1 MILIDDMEE
10 LYKKRFDYCCDNY
23 KVFTVKSKHGNKFTI
38 RDYHRG
44 QLLQFIQLNTP
55 YKIAVEYH
63 EDDAVFGSRQYLMD
77 ATPEAFVDVA
87 LWGFETVVNNDY
99 GHKEFSRIVT
109 SRDEIVLA
117 INSAYNHVGCGD
129 SENERVFP
137 LHIKSRVYAKVDFY
151 FYLDRKNV
159 LWFKASKKHTR
170 EPIKEKKLGVVGGS
184 YDDAFTYNDIH
195 DCVAEF
201 LGYMVKV
208 ALDQ

>member
-23 KVFTVKSKHGNKFTI
+23 KFFTTKSKNGNKFTI
-38 RDYHRG
+38 RDNHRG
-44 QLLQFIQLNTP
+44 QILQFIQLNTP

-63 EDDAVFGSRQYLMD
+63 KDDAVFGSRQYLMD

-87 LWGFETVVNNDY
+87 LWGFETVSNNDY
-99 GHKEFSRIVT
+99 GHKEFSRMVT
-109 SRDEIVLA
+109 SRDEISWA
-117 INSAYNHVGCGD
+117 IDSAAGHVRCNNYG
-129 SENERVFP
+129 NEDVF
-137 LHIKSRVYAKVDFY
+137 LLEITSRVYPKADFY
-151 FYLDRKNV
+151 FYLDSKNV
-159 LWFKASKKHTR
+159 LRFKVSMNHTR
-170 EPIKEKKLGVVGGS
+170 EPIQEKRLGVVGGS

-195 DCVAEF
+195 ECVSEF

>member
-1 MILIDDMEE
+1 MILIDDMEA
-10 LYKKRFDYCCDNY
+10 LYKRRFYYVCDNY
-23 KVFTVKSKHGNKFTI
+23 ELFTDKSKYGNKFTI

-44 QLLQFIQLNTP
+44 QLLQFTQLNNP
-55 YKIAVEYH
+55 YKILVEYIK
-63 EDDAVFGSRQYLMD
+63 DDALFGPRKYLMNS
-77 ATPEAFVDVA
+77 TEEAFVDVC
-87 LWGFETVVNNDY
+87 LWGFDTASRHDY

-109 SRDEIVLA
+109 SRDEIVFA

-129 SENERVFP
+129 SENEKVFP
-137 LHIKSRVYAKVDFY
+137 LQIKSRVYAKVDFY
-151 FYLDRKNV
+151 FYLDSKNV

-170 EPIKEKKLGVVGGS
+170 EPIKEKKLGVVGGL

-195 DCVAEF
+195 DCVREF